1 MRGKSVGGDLII
13 TSPETSVE
21 NERKCVG
28 GDLIAGVRS
37 PEDERAEQR
46 EVDEGVE
53 CALHEAA
60 NEGSRDREHQGDR
73 CHGSGSFPS
82 GSAGG

>member
-28 GDLIAGVRS
+28 GDLIATFWK
-37 PEDERAEQR
+37 
-46 EVDEGVE
+46 
-53 CALHEAA
+53 L
-60 NEGSRDREHQGDR
+60 
-73 CHGSGSFPS
+73 
-82 GSAGG
+82 GGE